1 VCHAR
6 DRVDT
11 QRCTG
16 PIRPDCSHPP
26 LQFAAVHVPVTDGP
40 QIQTYDGKPNLGRG
54 QDRAEGGRF
63 VDHQVRSQR
72 TQESDQIRRR
82 AARQSIGEEFGVEP
96 PGLVPRGPRWWR
108 TRRDDLRR
116 ARRRL
121 ATAWGTC
128 GRSRIVLPR
137 RHASALD
144 SLPTEDRDQ
153 FTTDCAAEWINIKDR
168 AAEVETGGLPT
179 GRAATERPAVVTA
192 YASRRSRYASRPE
205 VPSAACRRRP
215 PRRRR

>member
-1 VCHAR
+1 VRHAR
-6 DRVDT
+6 DRVD
-11 QRCTG
+11 QQWRIGAIG
-16 PIRPDCSHPP
+16 PHGSYPR
-26 LQFAAVHVPVTDGP
+26 LQFTAVDMPATDGP
-40 QIQTYDGKPNLGRG
+40 QVQASDGEPDFGRG
-54 QDRAEGGRF
+54 QDRSKGGRF
-63 VDHQVRSQR
+63 VDHQVRPQG
-72 TQESDQIRRR
+72 TEESNQIGGCT
-82 AARQSIGEEFGVEP
+82 ARQGIGEEFGVEP

-153 FTTDCAAEWINIKDR
+153 FTTDCAAE
-168 AAEVETGGLPT
+168 
-179 GRAATERPAVVTA
+179 
-192 YASRRSRYASRPE
+192 
-205 VPSAACRRRP
+205 
-215 PRRRR
+215 